1 MKYGSGRDL
10 YLNQEGILKN
20 KLGAKTEEE
29 LDLAETFF
37 VLRKLTLLL
46 QKQIEG
52 KFDLAHLKAIHKF
65 LFEDVYEWA
74 GELRTISI
82 SKGSS
87 MFALP
92 LRIEPEANK
101 LFAQLKAE
109 NYLQELALE
118 PFIQRLAFY
127 WDELNMLHPFREGNG
142 RTQRAFLILLAR
154 QAGYQIHFG
163 QLSPEENI
171 EASIKSQ
178 HCDYSL
184 LEQIIRQRIKQLYL
198 CPNLSFANLVCKITK
213 KFGTKCRILPITV
226 MNKQP
231 MKFGWFSTRRC
242 LLKAQP
248 ANLSI
253 CSIQR
258 IFPLYNRIVADRL
271 PITV

>member
-1 MKYGSGRDL
+1 MKYGSGRDP
-10 YLNQEGILKN
+10 YLNQAGILKN

-29 LDLAETFF
+29 LDLAETIF

-127 WDELNMLHPFREGNG
+127 WGELNMLHPFREGNG
-142 RTQRAFLILLAR
+142 RT
-154 QAGYQIHFG
+154 
-163 QLSPEENI
+163 
-171 EASIKSQ
+171 
-178 HCDYSL
+178 
-184 LEQIIRQRIKQLYL
+184 
-198 CPNLSFANLVCKITK
+198 
-213 KFGTKCRILPITV
+213 
-226 MNKQP
+226 
-231 MKFGWFSTRRC
+231 
-242 LLKAQP
+242 
-248 ANLSI
+248 
-253 CSIQR
+253 
-258 IFPLYNRIVADRL
+258 
-271 PITV
+271 